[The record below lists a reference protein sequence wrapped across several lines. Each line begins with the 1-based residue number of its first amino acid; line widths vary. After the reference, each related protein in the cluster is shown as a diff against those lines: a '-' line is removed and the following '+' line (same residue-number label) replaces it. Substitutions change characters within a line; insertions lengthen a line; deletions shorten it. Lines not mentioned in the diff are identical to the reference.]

1 MSRFYDALKEAGRST
16 GVPGGTPLRD
26 ESDANEPLAN
36 EVPVQAAVA
45 ELSGSSAGP
54 ERDTPEPQPEDLHTD
69 LLNLAGIRPA
79 VAASGVPH
87 LHNGEQKGGSA
98 LSEEHAPSLRQAP
111 AIEGPDSTDD
121 LKRQKSPAAAGIF
134 QAKNEIVFDPGA
146 RLIPEAVD
154 SVVVE
159 HYRRLRTKILQQHAV
174 KPFQIL
180 MVSSPSPQE
189 GKTVTVLN
197 LGLSFAMLPNFKVLV
212 VDGDLRKGTIGKW
225 LGADNYPGLSNVL
238 ESAANLEEVAI
249 KCSNV
254 SMHVVTRG
262 NSKTSPAELL
272 HSPRLNAEFRRMTE
286 HFDLVLVD
294 SPPVTLITDAQLLA
308 GSCDAVLLIARAFK
322 TRRKSLEQASQDL
335 SAFRVIGTVLNGGTS
350 TQLDRAYGGYY

>member
-26 ESDANEPLAN
+26 ESDANEPLVN
-36 EVPVQAAVA
+36 EVPVQAATT
-45 ELSGSSAGP
+45 ELSGTSAGP
-54 ERDTPEPQPEDLHTD
+54 ERDTPEPQSEDLHAD
-69 LLNLAGIRPA
+69 LLNLAGIR
-79 VAASGVPH
+79 AASGVPH

-98 LSEEHAPSLRQAP
+98 LSEEHAPSLRQAT

-121 LKRQKSPAAAGIF
+121 LKWQKSPAAVSTF
-134 QAKNEIVFDPGA
+134 QAKTEITFDPGA

-159 HYRRLRTKILQQHAV
+159 HYRRLRTKILQQHAI

-212 VDGDLRKGTIGKW
+212 IDGDLRRGTIGKW

-262 NSKTSPAELL
+262 NSKISPAELL
-272 HSPRLNAEFRRMTE
+272 HSPQLNAEFRRMTE

-322 TRRKSLEQASQDL
+322 TKRKSLEQASQDL
-335 SAFRVIGTVLNGGTS
+335 SAFRVIGTVLNAS
-350 TQLDRAYGGYY
+350 AQLDRAYGGYY